1 VIVHGRVE
9 TDVWPD
15 RDTGEKR
22 TTTRVIVDRHG
33 TLGLALTGNT
43 TRHDN
48 DSAGDYDGDA
58 GAPHDE

>member
-1 VIVHGRVE
+1 MRS
-9 TDVWPD
+9 
-15 RDTGEKR
+15 
-22 TTTRVIVDRHG
+22 RVIVDRHG